1 MKQYELLC
9 IIPTQYADTE
19 IEAVMAT
26 LKAVMEKEG
35 AVVKRQE
42 NLGRIKLAYPIKGVR
57 HGSYI
62 LFQFEAETEMMTE
75 IDRRIRLAEEV
86 LRHQIT
92 LMPKGADQKKYEI
105 SSYIAPLS
113 EEADAAALVS
123 HTRAKEITPAVSVAV
138 EPERPTMSME
148 ELDKKLDEIL
158 ESEITDV

>member
-26 LKAVMEKEG
+26 LKALIEKEG

-57 HGSYI
+57 HGSYV
-62 LFQFEAETEMMTE
+62 LMQFDAETEVMNE
-75 IDRRIRLAEEV
+75 IDRRVRLAEEV

-92 LMPKGADQKKYEI
+92 IMPKGAEQKKYEI
-105 SSYIAPLS
+105 SSYVAPLS
-113 EEADAAALVS
+113 EEAEAASAAYVK
-123 HTRAKEITPAVSVAV
+123 AKEITPVAASVAM
-138 EPERPTMSME
+138 ESERPTMSME